1 MLKIKTYALLL
12 ISVLGLAA
20 FTSCDNKG
28 DNPTDKNAP
37 EVEMEQTELNV
48 GYEGGTYT
56 IKFTVN
62 NPVEGQYAIATPEK
76 DWISEVF
83 VDDLNGIITFDVAA
97 NAAKESRQSYV
108 EVNYPGVQQ
117 PAQFIVI
124 QEGYNVPLFSVS
136 NVNSTLTT
144 IKFDLLPLQK
154 SDTYIVNVNTE
165 KYIIEYGLEDD
176 EALFQDDIAY
186 FEWLGYWYG
195 MSAEQIMA
203 ERAHTGDS
211 FGLEV
216 TSCIPGSVYVVYAYY
231 VDLATGERTSEI
243 TRFPLESASVELD
256 EVAFEWE
263 YDVDEGYVYVEIS
276 PENYSGYYYFDML
289 YVPEVEDYIRTYG
302 GTIEEYIELWWNTN
316 VSNDING
323 GSVTANDIISGYCS
337 QDFDTYTFDLW
348 QESDYYLVAFA
359 VESHA
364 FCGSTP
370 KYELITTGTV
380 SPSDLVVTPY
390 VSNIKSIRATIGYT
404 ASNSTDPYLSGII
417 TAEEF
422 NSFGSTQEQQLVG
435 LINAMSGNLQTSTG
449 SFSGEVSG
457 LTPATEYVSF
467 AFGYRGGVPTTDL
480 FSINFTTLSD
490 EPGAA
495 TVQIINTIGY
505 FNLHEIAEL
514 NSNYAGT
521 AASYGDTYGYFPA
534 EVKAEPFGAK
544 VYYESYV
551 WTSEAHY
558 QQFIEENPSY
568 LMENILYYGIKPT
581 GRQIFWVEYGKYN
594 TIISFAEDS
603 EGRYSAINVL
613 GFTASMSGTS
623 NAQLF
628 IDWLAG
634 GASIAPNYVELRDV
648 ENIEPASSVKVLSN
662 GTDSQVERMVASTG
676 ARYSTKEEVAAENAP
691 AIDALSAIRK

>member
-20 FTSCDNKG
+20 FTSCDNNG

-37 EVEMEQTELNV
+37 EVVMEQTELNV

-97 NAAKESRQSYV
+97 NAAKESRQSSV
-108 EVNYPGVQQ
+108 EVNYPGVKQ
-117 PAQFIVI
+117 PAQFTVI

-323 GSVTANDIISGYCS
+323 GSVTADDIISGYCS

-390 VSNIKSIRATIGYT
+390 VSDVKSIRATIGYT

-422 NSFGSTQEQQLVG
+422 NSFGSTQEQQLIG

-594 TIISFAEDS
+594 TIVSFAEDS